1 MTQDLDQ
8 LRDDFTQEM
17 GRSLAMPIAGA
28 VAWTIA
34 GVAALFL
41 SQRDATYVLLFA
53 TGGIFPLALAIAR
66 PLNENILSRG
76 NPLSRLMGMSVLM
89 VNLLWA
95 LHLSLLI
102 RDFEFFPLSLGIGL
116 GIHWI
121 VFSWIKNNSTGLV
134 HAVLRTI
141 LVTALWWLIPD
152 NPITAV
158 AVGVVV
164 AYLYSIVVM
173 SRQPLGG
180 ARQI

>member
-1 MTQDLDQ
+1 MTLDLDR

-53 TGGIFPLALAIAR
+53 TGGIFPLALAIGR
-66 PLNENILSRG
+66 SLNENILSRA
-76 NPLSRLMGMSVLM
+76 NPLARLMGMSVLM

-95 LHLSLLI
+95 LHLTLLI

-116 GIHWI
+116 GLHWV
-121 VFSWIKNNSTGLV
+121 VFSWIKNNNVGLV
-134 HAVLRTI
+134 HAALRTT

-152 NPITAV
+152 NPIAAV
-158 AVGVVV
+158 SLGVLV

-173 SRQPLGG
+173 SRQPAG
-180 ARQI
+180 RR